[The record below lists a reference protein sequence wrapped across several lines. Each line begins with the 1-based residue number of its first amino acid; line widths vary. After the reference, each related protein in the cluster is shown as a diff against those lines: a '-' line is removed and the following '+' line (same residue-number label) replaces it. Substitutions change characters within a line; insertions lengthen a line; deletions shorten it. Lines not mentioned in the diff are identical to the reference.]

1 MSKLDVRLAAL
12 SKLVDIKSAV
22 VDQRLS
28 EEFNRIEGIF
38 QNSNEYDELS
48 DALKT
53 LSVLVPRF
61 HMATLPLL
69 ETFVRSLPSRAL
81 TESGSPITSA
91 RHRYR
96 SNESLLRETIDVVEN
111 IRFLHTEQVV
121 SFLLEIARAS
131 DKGVKAKAEGVLE
144 ALATFDLDV
153 FYGDRAL
160 GAEPQARMVAH
171 FAELQNDELLT
182 NADIILR
189 VLSTVLSPSMEG
201 HSWSYN
207 SVTIRRGSIGSG
219 GGIAAL
225 RSEAIILAKRIY
237 SLDASVEHRRHV
249 LQTLVSATRQ
259 EVPTSDE
266 ETSAMFERDAIVV
279 LEFMRDLVATEA
291 LPLIQKIEHQSY
303 WIYFHGATPAI
314 KSKALE
320 IRDAVNAHVEY
331 QIYKQL
337 IGFEG
342 IFGQWEDLSR
352 SEAAWDY
359 SDNKRREAARTY
371 LEEID
376 DTSYTTWFNRILNF
390 SRTRSNDLATFPVY
404 YDFLKSIGEKHPRF
418 ALDLLS
424 NHEELMKPFLIALLN
439 GLWISAN
446 QSDVESLVKCWIVNG
461 RNLAS
466 VAKSLYQVG
475 TSRLDVLASV
485 VERATEVDDREAL
498 VQAMSVAA
506 NLFLAGAS
514 DSKAIFMRSLREMY
528 KRDDAS
534 WTNTVWLNRDFRA
547 LIDAMEADERSELLA
562 TLTMLPE
569 LNYQTE
575 ELLYEIAK
583 YDLHAV
589 LDYLVSRLQHARA
602 LAKRT
607 GQTGKNEADRF
618 EAIPYQL
625 NKLNEILALAP
636 DALLAA
642 LRRDF
647 DGESSTMFSYRGARI
662 IKSAFPEF
670 DDSLEILLL
679 KYIESGDEFNIEFV
693 LGILRTYD
701 GSPKIQNICKAIIK
715 MIPERSQTWNEVAAV
730 LESTGVVQG
739 EYGMVEAYES
749 KVKELSNWVNDD
761 DERVRTFA
769 EWLIRS
775 LQSLIAQER
784 QRTDQNLALRKY
796 QYGIDTDGS

>member
-1 MSKLDVRLAAL
+1 MSQLDLRLAAL
-12 SKLVDIKSAV
+12 SKLVDIKSAA

-28 EEFNRIEGIF
+28 EEFNRIERIF

-69 ETFVRSLPSRAL
+69 ETFVQSLPSRTL
-81 TESGSPITSA
+81 TKSGSPITSA

-131 DKGVKAKAEGVLE
+131 DKDVKAKAEGVLE

-171 FAELQNDELLT
+171 FAGLQNDELLT

-201 HSWSYN
+201 HSWSYD

-225 RSEAIILAKRIY
+225 RSEAITLAKRIY
-237 SLDASVEHRRHV
+237 SLDRSVEHRRHV

-259 EVPTSDE
+259 ETPTSDE

-279 LEFMRDLVATEA
+279 LEFMRDLLATEA

-314 KSKALE
+314 KNKALE
-320 IRDAVNAHVEY
+320 IRDAVDAHAEY

-342 IFGQWEDLSR
+342 IFGKWEDLSR

-359 SDNKRREAARTY
+359 SDNKRREAARMY

-390 SRTRSNDLATFPVY
+390 SHTRSNDLAAFPVY

-446 QSDVESLVKCWIVNG
+446 QSDVESLVKCWIVSG

-485 VERATEVDDREAL
+485 VERATEVHDREAL
-498 VQAMSVAA
+498 IQAMSVAA

-514 DSKAIFMRSLREMY
+514 DSKAIFMRSLREMS
-528 KRDDAS
+528 KRDDTS
-534 WTNTVWLNRDFRA
+534 WTNTIWLNRDFQA
-547 LIDAMEADERSELLA
+547 LIDAMEVEERSELLA
-562 TLTMLPE
+562 TMTLLPE

-575 ELLYEIAK
+575 ELLYAIAK
-583 YDLHAV
+583 HDLQAV
-589 LDYLVSRLQHARA
+589 LDFLVGRLQHARA

-607 GQTGKNEADRF
+607 RETGKNETDRF

-625 NKLNEILALAP
+625 NKLNEILARAP
-636 DALLAA
+636 DALLSA

-662 IKSAFPEF
+662 IKSTFPEF

-679 KYIESGDEFNIEFV
+679 KYIESGDELDIEFV

-701 GSPKIQNICKAIIK
+701 GSPKIQNVCKTIIK
-715 MIPERSQTWNEVAAV
+715 TVPERSQTWNEVAAA
-730 LESTGVVQG
+730 LESTGVVRG

-749 KVKELSNWVNDD
+749 KVLELSSWVNDD

-769 EWLIRS
+769 EWLIGS

-796 QYGIDTDGS
+796 QYGIGKDES